1 MNSFINVLLLVFT
14 LPTMLLS
21 IYVGFDLPVEFL
33 RTTTAQLPYLDYGFL
48 GLGLILLV
56 ISLRRSIRRWMGVR
70 MTNQNEKYKW
80 NSKVSAPRKI
90 RVIVYT
96 ILESAVMASLGLAYC
111 YLTPF
116 AWFPSIVMLFFS
128 LEGLLFLIV
137 CHKNLF
143 RIGITSKA
151 ILVADRE
158 VILIYLSGL
167 RQVSISQ
174 QTVYFDY
181 LENLQLTFPT
191 DCVEENEREQFFN
204 TLKEQVNRD
213 KVLFKNV
220 D

>member
-1 MNSFINVLLLVFT
+1 MNSFINVLLLLFT
-14 LPTMLLS
+14 FPTMLLS

-33 RTTTAQLPYLDYGFL
+33 KTTTAQLPYLEIMFL
-48 GLGLILLV
+48 SLGMILLI

-70 MTNQNEKYKW
+70 MTNQKGKYKW
-80 NSKVSAPRKI
+80 NSKVSQPRKV

-96 ILESAVMASLGLAYC
+96 FLEVAVLGSLGYAY
-111 YLTPF
+111 YSLTHA
-116 AWFPSIVMLFFS
+116 AWFPAAVMLFFS
-128 LEGLLFLIV
+128 VESLIFLLI
-137 CHKNLF
+137 CYRNLF

-158 VILIYLSGL
+158 VTVIYLSGL

-181 LENLQLTFPT
+181 LENLQMAFPT
-191 DCVEENEREQFFN
+191 NCVEENEREQFFK

-213 KVLFKNV
+213 RVLFKNV

>member
-1 MNSFINVLLLVFT
+1 MNSFINVLLIVFT

-33 RTTTAQLPYLDYGFL
+33 RTTTAQLPYLEFGFL

-70 MTNQNEKYKW
+70 MTNQKGKYKW

-96 ILESAVMASLGLAYC
+96 ILESAVMASLGLAYF

-116 AWFPSIVMLFFS
+116 SWFPSLVMLFFS
-128 LEGLLFLIV
+128 LEGLIFLIV

-204 TLKEQVNRD
+204 ILKEQVNRD

>member
-1 MNSFINVLLLVFT
+1 
-14 LPTMLLS
+14 
-21 IYVGFDLPVEFL
+21 
-33 RTTTAQLPYLDYGFL
+33 
-48 GLGLILLV
+48 
-56 ISLRRSIRRWMGVR
+56 
-70 MTNQNEKYKW
+70 
-80 NSKVSAPRKI
+80 
-90 RVIVYT
+90 
-96 ILESAVMASLGLAYC
+96 
-111 YLTPF
+111 
-116 AWFPSIVMLFFS
+116 
-128 LEGLLFLIV
+128 
-137 CHKNLF
+137 
-143 RIGITSKA
+143 
-151 ILVADRE
+151 LVADRE